1 MWTSLFSRPWTLKIY
16 QVEGTIWVWVRILSS
31 KWTRISVKNEQS
43 TVLSRKLLARGYEK
57 YQYFKNSNT
66 QNDIEDRLHDNLCM
80 WVVSGSWR
88 HFRRSPTQLADQWAA
103 RNFIRKKFIYFH
115 HVFSYLYS
123 VCILYLVYS
132 VHFLPG
138 LQSAFCTDRMKNI
151 NFDGRFQKHD
161 MQRLLT
167 ALEIPECYICVQRT
181 RATGTEALMILLRR
195 LAYPA
200 RWCDLVPFFG
210 RSESELSLI
219 FNTVIFS

>member
-1 MWTSLFSRPWTLKIY
+1 MY

-43 TVLSRKLLARGYEK
+43 TVLSRKLLARDYEE
-57 YQYFKNSNT
+57 YQCFKNSKT

-80 WVVSGSWR
+80 WVVSASWR
-88 HFRRSPTQLADQWAA
+88 HFRRSPSQLADQWAA
-103 RNFIRKKFIYFH
+103 RNFIRKRFIHFY

-123 VCILYLVYS
+123 VYILYLVYS
-132 VHFLPG
+132 LHFLLG
-138 LQSAFCTDRMKNI
+138 LQSAFCTDRYKNI

-167 ALEIPECYICVQRT
+167 ALEISECYICVQRT
-181 RATGTEALMILLRR
+181 RATGMEALMILLRR
-195 LAYPA
+195 LVYPA

-210 RSESELSLI
+210 WSESELSLI
-219 FNTVIFS
+219 FNKVIFSYYAI